1 MPTFSCR
8 LSVLLLVCVCLVSGS
23 TGCSVMMAAKAPR
36 KKNMAILVPGT
47 PRSQVIAELGTPLET
62 QREETET
69 RDVFAFTQGYS
80 LPTRVGRAT
89 FHALADVA
97 TLGLWEVVA
106 TPLEGAL
113 EGEAVRTEVLYDDEQ
128 TVSQVEY
135 FSGAHLAD
143 GGPTWASWL
152 RLPGTQQQAV
162 VRTTSTSQGVP
173 RGRLQQSPGVERPG
187 KAP

>member
-1 MPTFSCR
+1 MAR
-8 LSVLLLVCVCLVSGS
+8 LG
-23 TGCSVMMAAKAPR
+23 P
-36 KKNMAILVPGT
+36 
-47 PRSQVIAELGTPLET
+47 
-62 QREETET
+62 
-69 RDVFAFTQGYS
+69 
-80 LPTRVGRAT
+80 
-89 FHALADVA
+89 
-97 TLGLWEVVA
+97 WEVLA

-113 EGEAVRTEVLYDDEQ
+113 EGEAVRTEALYDDGQ

-143 GGPTWASWL
+143 GGPIWASWL
-152 RLPGTQQQAV
+152 HLPGTQQQAV